1 MANTLTFIDMV
12 EKGSQKYAHE
22 KLSFIPN
29 VDRQYDSYYKERGGG
44 KIGSQ
49 LRVTKPRKFQ
59 STVGSTLVISDIE
72 DVDQTITLAT
82 QRHQAIELSS
92 KEMTLD
98 TTSPREVNRFYE
110 ETLYPMM
117 SALTAP
123 IESDFIAFAT
133 KATAQVAGS
142 PGTAI
147 SDSTVPGL
155 ARAKLNQQLA
165 PMDKRIAMTTSNVM
179 ASMVAGRD
187 TFFNP
192 STEIER
198 QYREGRVGRNAM
210 AEWYEN
216 EKMWTLTN
224 GSDVN
229 ISTDAAALVVNGTG
243 ALDFH
248 TLTAAQVTLGSV
260 FTIAGVYDCHP
271 ETYQQYP
278 HLKQFTLVSGG
289 GVAGASVVSPEIY
302 FTGPRKNVV
311 GAGGVELTAASF
323 NAQVM
328 TFVGNA
334 STSYV
339 QSLMY
344 HPKAFQFVTA
354 DLEPIFDNPSQ
365 FKQSSHDGIAL
376 SIATFGDGIN
386 YKRILRIDVLYGF
399 AALRPEWAVRM
410 IGSANS

>member
-22 KLSFIPN
+22 KLSFIDH
-29 VDRQYDSYYKERGGG
+29 VDRQYDDFYARKGGG
-44 KIGSQ
+44 KIGST
-49 LRVTKPRKFQ
+49 LRVTKPRMFE
-59 STVGSTLVISDIE
+59 STVGSTLNVSDIL
-72 DVDQTITLAT
+72 DVDSSITLAT
-82 QRHQAIELSS
+82 QRHVAIELSS

-117 SALTAP
+117 SSLTAP

-133 KATAQVAGS
+133 KATSKVAGTA
-142 PGTAI
+142 GTAI
-147 SDSTVPGL
+147 TDSTCPGI
-155 ARAKLNQQLA
+155 ARAKLNQALA
-165 PMDKRIAMTTSNVM
+165 PMDKRIAMVNSTVM
-179 ASMVAGRD
+179 AGMVAGRD

-216 EKMWTLTN
+216 EKMYTHTN
-224 GSDVN
+224 GND
-229 ISTDAAALVVNGTG
+229 ITIDTDAAALVVNGTG

-248 TLTAAQVTLGSV
+248 TLTASAVSVGSV

-271 ETYQQYP
+271 ETKQPYSN
-278 HLKQFTLVSGG
+278 LKQFTLVSGG
-289 GVAGASVVSPEIY
+289 GVAGASVVSPEIW

-311 GAGGVELTAASF
+311 SSTGAELTAASF
-323 NAQVM
+323 NAKTL
-328 TFVGNA
+328 TFVGAA

-339 QSLMY
+339 QGLMW

-354 DLEPIFDNPSQ
+354 DLEPIFDDPRS
-365 FKQSSHDGIAL
+365 FKQSNHDGLAL
-376 SIATFGDGIN
+376 SIATFGDGVN
-386 YKRILRIDVLYGF
+386 YKRILRIDILYGF
-399 AALRPEWAVRM
+399 AALREEWACRM
-410 IGSANS
+410 IGAAN